1 MHPALVWTVGPFTA
15 PDDGR
20 ADLEGRDDRD
30 LLDAYSRTLVDV
42 AERVSPSVIN
52 LDVTH
57 RGRSGNEHGGSGS
70 GVIFTPD
77 GLALTNSHVVH
88 GARRLKATL
97 FDGSTFDADLIGDD
111 PDTDLAVVRLNA
123 SGLTPA
129 VLGDSSRLRVGQL
142 AAAIGN
148 PYGFQCT
155 LTAGVV
161 SALGRSLRS
170 ISGRL
175 IDNVIQT
182 DAALNPG
189 NSGGPLVNSR
199 GEVIGINTAVIRMAQ
214 GLCFA
219 IPVNTAAFVAV
230 HLIQYGSIRR
240 AYLGVAGQNI
250 PLTRRT
256 VRAMQL
262 NAQSAVRIISVEP
275 ESPAEKAG
283 LRKGDVLVGL
293 DSTNIGSIDD
303 LHRLLTEHLIGRQ
316 LAAAVIR
323 DGAVK
328 QLVVVPGDRPS

>member
-1 MHPALVWTVGPFTA
+1 MHPTLDWTVGPFTA

-20 ADLEGRDDRD
+20 ADLEGPDDRD

-57 RGRSGNEHGGSGS
+57 RVRSGHERGGSGS
-70 GVIFTPD
+70 GVVFTPD

-88 GARRLKATL
+88 GARRLRATL
-97 FDGSTFDADLIGDD
+97 PDGSAFDADLIGDD

-129 VLGDSSRLRVGQL
+129 VLGDSSRIRVGQL

-170 ISGRL
+170 VSGRL

-199 GEVIGINTAVIRMAQ
+199 SEVVGINTAVIRMAQ

-219 IPVNTAAFVAV
+219 VPVNTASFVAV
-230 HLIQYGSIRR
+230 HLIQHGSIRR

-256 VRAMQL
+256 VRALQL
-262 NAQSAVRIISVEP
+262 PVQSSVLIVSVEP
-275 ESPAEKAG
+275 SSPAERAG
-283 LRKGDVLVGL
+283 LRKGDVLIAL

-303 LHRLLTEHLIGRQ
+303 LHRFLTGRMIDRS
-316 LAAAVIR
+316 LTATVIR
-323 DGAVK
+323 DGGVK
-328 QLVVVPGDRPS
+328 DLLVVPGGRPT